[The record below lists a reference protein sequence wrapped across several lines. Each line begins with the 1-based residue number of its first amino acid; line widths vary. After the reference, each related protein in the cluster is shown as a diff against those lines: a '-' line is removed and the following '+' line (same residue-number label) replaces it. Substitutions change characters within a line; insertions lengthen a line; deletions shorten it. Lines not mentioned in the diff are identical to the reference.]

1 MTDYVWK
8 HLPYAIYLD
17 TNALRSAGPNLDAS
31 WINELLSITNEYG
44 ISVCISELVLSEWCE
59 HINGVLK
66 GNRQKLLS
74 SMALLRHYGISLPDI
89 KPVSNSVSKLEL

>member
-17 TNALRSAGPNLDAS
+17 TNALRSAGSNLDAP

-44 ISVCISELVLSEWCE
+44 ISVCISELVLAEWCE
-59 HINGVLK
+59 HIIEVLK
-66 GNRQKLLS
+66 RNRQKLLS
-74 SMALLRHYGISLPDI
+74 SMALLIRHSGRPFVNQLTLGIRDVHL
-89 KPVSNSVSKLEL
+89 